1 MWRRRRAQQA
11 ANVCFP
17 SSNPHAAASDM
28 HPPQDARLFTA
39 CNKNPS
45 LPGCPYT
52 PPVCACV
59 FLGAAVHLAAIS
71 LTWCLAPLQA
81 DIYFVATDP
90 SAGIH

>member
-59 FLGAAVHLAAIS
+59 LRCGAPCRYFLDLVPRAV
-71 LTWCLAPLQA
+71 
-81 DIYFVATDP
+81 
-90 SAGIH
+90 AG